1 MLNKSKIKLKL
12 KENQAHINNYG
23 VDLIG
28 IFGSYAREEQ
38 NQNSDID
45 LLVSFKEGFE
55 TFNNFMNLYY
65 FLEDIFKGF
74 KVELVSKNGLN
85 QYLEPIILN
94 EVEYV

>member
-23 VDLIG
+23 VDMIG